1 MMNGMSVLEQHTKV
15 LAFIERWK
23 GHGDEKQET
32 QRFWIDL
39 LQNVLGVEDALGNMM
54 FEYKTVGGGFIDV
67 LCPEA
72 RFLIEQKGGKIDLD
86 KPEERQG
93 TMVTPVQQALR
104 YADALPFSMKPAV
117 LCTCNF
123 RRFRFYDLDRDPRAT
138 GEPADEFA
146 LEELGDHLGTLA
158 SIFSAEHSRMS
169 VQQKLSEHA
178 GILVADLHNALARQY
193 DDPDDPGSHHSLAV
207 LTVRIVFCLYAEDA
221 GLFPMNAFSDYVKG
235 NDASHLRR
243 AVVDLFQVLNTP
255 KDKRDKYLEDELA
268 RFDYVNGGLFAEPIE
283 IPQFTDEIRDAMIH
297 AGDGFDWKDISPV
310 IFGSLMEETL
320 SHDQRRKGGM
330 HYTTVKNI
338 HKVIGP
344 LFLDG
349 LKAEL
354 KAIEDDKSLGE
365 RARAN
370 RLKAFQDKLASL
382 RFLDP
387 ACGSGNFLTETF
399 LRLREL
405 ENKAIADL
413 LHGQG
418 YIELGGEESLVKVSI
433 DQFHGIE
440 INDFAVSVAKTALWI
455 AEQQALDDTEEIA
468 GQALPHLPLHDSG
481 NIVQANALRYDW
493 NELLPAND
501 CSYVMGN
508 PPFVGHISKSSKQAE
523 DLKAVWRDGYDGYLD
538 YVTGWFRKAASY
550 LDGHNG
556 LFAFVSTNSI
566 TQGQPVKPLFEPLFK
581 EGWAISFAHRTFKW
595 DAQSTDN
602 ANVHV
607 VIIGMSQSRQK
618 VSPVLYDYDN
628 IQGEPTPIPSKNI
641 NGYLIDGK
649 NVFVGKRSQK
659 AGPLSPELVPVN
671 FGSLSLDDGNLTIE
685 GHDDYAKAMSDPI
698 ASRYVRKYVNGKELI
713 NDIDRWCLWLAEATP
728 SDMRKSAF
736 IRERVD
742 KVKKF
747 REVSKRKATVEAS
760 KTPWL
765 FGENHQP
772 AGKFLA
778 IPVVFSERREYATCA
793 LLPEEVIAG
802 QKLHTCSDPNGINF
816 SIAESSMFITWQ
828 KAIGGR
834 LKSDCQFS
842 NTVVWNNLP
851 LPQLSDEL
859 RQEIIEA
866 GRGIIDVRA
875 KHEGQS
881 LADLYDPD
889 FMPAD
894 LRKAHQRLDKV
905 VDVAFGA
912 KKPCAN
918 NDERLQVLFDRYVE
932 MTGQED

>member
-1 MMNGMSVLEQHTKV
+1 MTTKKQIRE
-15 LAFIERWK
+15 FIDRWDGQ
-23 GHGDEKQET
+23 GHEKQET
-32 QRFWIDL
+32 QKFWLDL
-39 LQNVLGVEDALGNMM
+39 MQNVLGMTNAIHNTE
-54 FEYKTVGGGFIDV
+54 FEHKTASGGFIDV
-67 LCPEA
+67 LCPDA
-72 RFLIEQKGGKIDLD
+72 RFLVEQKSAGVDLD
-86 KPEERQG
+86 KKEPRQEG
-93 TMVTPVQQALR
+93 QVTPVEQALR
-104 YADALPFSMKPAV
+104 YADNLPFSLKPSV
-117 LCTCNF
+117 ICTCNF
-123 RRFRFYDLDRDPRAT
+123 QRFRFYDLEKDPRAT
-138 GEPADEFA
+138 GSPVADFT
-146 LEELGDHLGTLA
+146 LRELGDHIDTLT
-158 SIFSAEHSRMS
+158 SVFDTGNSRIVAER
-169 VQQKLSEHA
+169 QLSEKA
-178 GILVADLHNALARQY
+178 GILVANLHNAIAAQY
-193 DDPDDPGSHHSLAV
+193 ADPDAPGSHHSLAV
-207 LTVRIVFCLYAEDA
+207 LTVRFVFCLYAEDA
-221 GLFPMNAFSDYVKG
+221 GLFPQSAFSRYIESFDT
-235 NDASHLRR
+235 ARLRR
-243 AVVDLFQVLNTP
+243 GVIDLFATLNTKP
-255 KDKRDKYLEDELA
+255 EERDRYLEPELA
-268 RFDYVNGGLFAEPIE
+268 RFPYVNGGLFAEDIE
-283 IPQFTDEIRDAMIH
+283 IPRFTDPIRDSLLA
-297 AGDGFDWKDISPV
+297 AGDGFDWHRISPV

-330 HYTTVKNI
+330 HYTTVRNI
-338 HKVIGP
+338 HKVIDP

-349 LKAEL
+349 LKTEL
-354 KAIEDDKSLGE
+354 EQIEESRDLMNDRAWRRKLGQY
-365 RARAN
+365 
-370 RLKAFQDKLASL
+370 QDKLASL
-382 RFLDP
+382 QFLDP

-405 ENKAIADL
+405 ENQAIADR

-418 YIELGGEESLVKVSI
+418 YIDLGGENSLVKVSI

-455 AEQQALDDTEEIA
+455 AEQQALDDTEDIA
-468 GQALPHLPLHDSG
+468 GQTLPHLPLHDSG
-481 NIVQANALRYDW
+481 NIIQANALRYDW
-493 NELLPAND
+493 NELLPANE

-607 VIIGMSQSRQK
+607 VIIGMSQSHQK

-649 NVFVGKRSQK
+649 KVFVGKRSQK

-685 GHDDYAKAMSDPI
+685 GHDDYAKAMNDPI

-747 REVSKRKATVEAS
+747 REASKRKATVEAS

-772 AGKFLA
+772 TGKFLA

-866 GRGIIDVRA
+866 GRGIIDARA

-912 KKPCAN
+912 RKPCAN
-918 NDERLQVLFDRYVE
+918 NEERLQVLFDRYVE
-932 MTGQED
+932 MTGAVE

>member
-1 MMNGMSVLEQHTKV
+1 MTTKKQIRE
-15 LAFIERWK
+15 FIDRWDGQ
-23 GHGDEKQET
+23 GHEKQET
-32 QRFWIDL
+32 QKFWLDL
-39 LQNVLGVEDALGNMM
+39 MQNVLGMTNAIHNTE
-54 FEYKTVGGGFIDV
+54 FEHKTASGGFIDV
-67 LCPEA
+67 LCPDA
-72 RFLIEQKGGKIDLD
+72 RFLVEQKSAGVDLD
-86 KPEERQG
+86 KKEPRQEG
-93 TMVTPVQQALR
+93 QVTPVEQALR
-104 YADALPFSMKPAV
+104 YADNLPFSLKPSV
-117 LCTCNF
+117 ICTCNF
-123 RRFRFYDLDRDPRAT
+123 QRFRFYDLEKDPRAT
-138 GEPADEFA
+138 GSPVADFT
-146 LEELGDHLGTLA
+146 LRELGDHIDTLT
-158 SIFSAEHSRMS
+158 SVFDTGNSRIVAER
-169 VQQKLSEHA
+169 QLSEKA
-178 GILVADLHNALARQY
+178 GILVANLHNAIAAQY
-193 DDPDDPGSHHSLAV
+193 ADPDALGSHHSLAV
-207 LTVRIVFCLYAEDA
+207 LTVRFVFCLYAEDA
-221 GLFPMNAFSDYVKG
+221 GLFPQSAFSRYIESF
-235 NDASHLRR
+235 DAARLRR
-243 AVVDLFQVLNTP
+243 GVIDLFATLNTKP
-255 KDKRDKYLEDELA
+255 EERDRYLEPELA
-268 RFDYVNGGLFAEPIE
+268 RFPYVNGGLFAEDIE
-283 IPQFTDEIRDAMIH
+283 IPRFTDPIRDSLLA
-297 AGDGFDWKDISPV
+297 AGDGFDWHRISPV

-330 HYTTVKNI
+330 HYTTVRNI
-338 HKVIGP
+338 HKVIDP

-349 LKAEL
+349 LKTEL
-354 KAIEDDKSLGE
+354 EQIEESRDLMNDRAWRRKLGQY
-365 RARAN
+365 
-370 RLKAFQDKLASL
+370 QDKLASL
-382 RFLDP
+382 QFLDP

-405 ENKAIADL
+405 ENQAIADR

-418 YIELGGEESLVKVSI
+418 YIDLGGENSLVKVSI

-455 AEQQALDDTEEIA
+455 AEQQALDDTEDIA
-468 GQALPHLPLHDSG
+468 GQTLPHLPLHDSG
-481 NIVQANALRYDW
+481 NIIQANALRYDW
-493 NELLPAND
+493 NELLPANE

-607 VIIGMSQSRQK
+607 VIIGMSQSHQK

-649 NVFVGKRSQK
+649 KVFVGKRSQK

-685 GHDDYAKAMSDPI
+685 GHDDYAKAMNDPI

-747 REVSKRKATVEAS
+747 REASKRKATVEAS

-772 AGKFLA
+772 TGKFLA

-866 GRGIIDVRA
+866 GRGIIDARA

-912 KKPCAN
+912 RKPCAN
-918 NDERLQVLFDRYVE
+918 NEERLQVLFDRYVE
-932 MTGQED
+932 MTGAVE

>member
-1 MMNGMSVLEQHTKV
+1 M
-15 LAFIERWK
+15 
-23 GHGDEKQET
+23 
-32 QRFWIDL
+32 
-39 LQNVLGVEDALGNMM
+39 LQNVLGVKDALGNTK
-54 FEYKTVGGGFIDV
+54 FEYPTVSGGFIDV

-72 RFLIEQKGGKIDLD
+72 RFLVEQKSSKIDLD

-104 YADALPFSMKPAV
+104 YADALPFSMKPAM

-123 RRFRFYDLDRDPRAT
+123 KRFRFYDLDKDPRAT
-138 GEPADEFA
+138 GEPADEFT
-146 LEELGDHLGTLA
+146 LEELGDHLRTLA

-178 GILVADLHNALARQY
+178 GVLVADLHNALARQY
-193 DDPDDPGSHHSLAV
+193 DDPDDPDSHHSLAV

-221 GLFPMNAFSDYVKG
+221 GLFPVNAFSDYVKDS
-235 NDASHLRR
+235 DANHLRR
-243 AVVDLFQVLNTP
+243 DVVKLFEVLNTP
-255 KDKRDKYLEDELA
+255 KDKRDRYLEDELA
-268 RFDYVNGGLFAEPIE
+268 RFDYVNGGLFAEQIE

-330 HYTTVKNI
+330 HYTTVENI
-338 HKVIGP
+338 HKVIDP

-354 KAIEDDKSLGE
+354 KAIEDDKNLGE

-370 RLKAFQDKLASL
+370 RLKTYQDKLASL
-382 RFLDP
+382 KFLDP

-405 ENKAIADL
+405 ENKAIDDM

-418 YIELGGEESLVKVSI
+418 YMELGGEESLVKVSI

-455 AEQQALDDTEEIA
+455 AEQQALDDTEQIA

-493 NELLPAND
+493 NELLPANE

-508 PPFVGHISKSSKQAE
+508 PPFIGHSQRTQQVKQ
-523 DLKAVWRDGYDGYLD
+523 DLEYVCGKAGGSLD
-538 YVTGWFRKAASY
+538 YVAGWYYKAIDY
-550 LDGHNG
+550 LKDNPKAE
-556 LFAFVSTNSI
+556 FAFVSTNSI
-566 TQGQPVKPLFEPLFK
+566 TEGQQVGPLFGHVK
-581 EGWAISFAHRTFKW
+581 ERGWHIRFAHRTFMW

-607 VIIGMSQSRQK
+607 VIVGFSRNK
-618 VSPVLYDYDN
+618 EKPVLYSYTD
-628 IQGEPTPIPSKNI
+628 IKAEPTKSRPEHI
-641 NGYLIDGK
+641 NGYLLAAPD
-649 NVFVGKRSQK
+649 VFVTARSRKQG
-659 AGPLSPELVPVN
+659 ALSPMLNLAN
-671 FGSLSLDDGNLTIE
+671 FGSMPLDGGNLLIE
-685 GHDDYAKAMSDPI
+685 TLEEHAEAMADPI
-698 ASRYVRKYVNGKELI
+698 AAKYVHPFRMGKELI
-713 NDIDRWCLWLAEATP
+713 NNKERWCLWLVDAEP
-728 SDMRKSAF
+728 GEMKKSKFISDRVSAC
-736 IRERVD
+736 REY
-742 KVKKF
+742 
-747 REVSKRKATVEAS
+747 REKATKTGAAY
-760 KTPWL
+760 KNRLTPWL
-765 FGENHQP
+765 FGDNHQP

-778 IPVVFSERREYATCA
+778 IPAFFSGRREYATCDWYS
-793 LLPEEVIAG
+793 PEIIAG
-802 QKLHTCSDPNGINF
+802 NKIYTCDDPDGFNF
-816 SIAESSMFITWQ
+816 AVLESSMFMTWQ

-834 LKSDCQFS
+834 LKSDPGFS

-851 LPQLSDEL
+851 LPRLSDEL

-866 GRGIIDVRA
+866 GRSIIDVRA
-875 KHEGQS
+875 EHEGQS

-889 FMPAD
+889 FMPTD

-912 KKPCAN
+912 KKPCAS
-918 NDERLQVLFDRYVE
+918 NDERLQILFNRYVE
-932 MTGQED
+932 MTGEKD

>member
-1 MMNGMSVLEQHTKV
+1 MTTKKQIRE
-15 LAFIERWK
+15 FIDRWDGQ
-23 GHGDEKQET
+23 GHEKQET
-32 QRFWIDL
+32 QKFWLDL
-39 LQNVLGVEDALGNMM
+39 MQNVLGMTNAIHNTE
-54 FEYKTVGGGFIDV
+54 FEHKTASGGFIDV
-67 LCPEA
+67 LCPDA
-72 RFLIEQKGGKIDLD
+72 RFLVEQKSAGVDLD
-86 KPEERQG
+86 KKEPRQEG
-93 TMVTPVQQALR
+93 QVTPVEQALR
-104 YADALPFSMKPAV
+104 YADNLPFSLKPSV
-117 LCTCNF
+117 ICTCNF
-123 RRFRFYDLDRDPRAT
+123 QRFRFYDLEKDPRAT
-138 GEPADEFA
+138 SSPVADFT
-146 LEELGDHLGTLA
+146 LRELGDHIDTLT
-158 SIFSAEHSRMS
+158 SVFDTGNSRIVAER
-169 VQQKLSEHA
+169 QLSEKA
-178 GILVADLHNALARQY
+178 GILVANLHNAIAAQY
-193 DDPDDPGSHHSLAV
+193 ADPDAPGSHHSLAV
-207 LTVRIVFCLYAEDA
+207 LTVRFVFCLYAEDA
-221 GLFPMNAFSDYVKG
+221 GLFPQSAFSRYIESF
-235 NDASHLRR
+235 DAARLRR
-243 AVVDLFQVLNTP
+243 GVIDLFATLNTKP
-255 KDKRDKYLEDELA
+255 EERDRYLEPELA
-268 RFDYVNGGLFAEPIE
+268 RFPYVNGGLFAEDIE
-283 IPQFTDEIRDAMIH
+283 IPRFTDPIRDSLLA
-297 AGDGFDWKDISPV
+297 AGDGFDWHRISPV

-330 HYTTVKNI
+330 HYTTVRNI
-338 HKVIGP
+338 HKVIDP

-349 LKAEL
+349 LKTEL
-354 KAIEDDKSLGE
+354 EQIEESRDLMNDRAWRRKLGQY
-365 RARAN
+365 
-370 RLKAFQDKLASL
+370 QDKLASL
-382 RFLDP
+382 QFLDP

-405 ENKAIADL
+405 ENQAIADR

-418 YIELGGEESLVKVSI
+418 YIDLGGENSLVKVSI

-455 AEQQALDDTEEIA
+455 AEQQALDDTEDIA
-468 GQALPHLPLHDSG
+468 GQTLPHLPLHDSG
-481 NIVQANALRYDW
+481 NIIQANALRCDW
-493 NELLPAND
+493 NKLLPADQCN
-501 CSYVMGN
+501 YVMGN

-607 VIIGMSQSRQK
+607 VIIGMSQSHQK

-649 NVFVGKRSQK
+649 KVFVGKRSQK

-685 GHDDYAKAMSDPI
+685 GHDDYAKAMNDPI

-747 REVSKRKATVEAS
+747 REASKRKATVEAS

-772 AGKFLA
+772 TGKFLA
-778 IPVVFSERREYATCA
+778 IPVVFSERREYVTCA

-866 GRGIIDVRA
+866 GRGIIDARA

-912 KKPCAN
+912 RKPCAN
-918 NDERLQVLFDRYVE
+918 NEERLQVLFDRYVE
-932 MTGQED
+932 MTGAVE

>member
-1 MMNGMSVLEQHTKV
+1 MMNGMSVSEQHTKV
-15 LAFIERWK
+15 SAFIERWK
-23 GHGDEKQET
+23 DHGDEKQET

-39 LQNVLGVEDALGNMM
+39 LQNVLGVEDALGNTM

-72 RFLIEQKGGKIDLD
+72 RFLVEQKGDKIDLD

-123 RRFRFYDLDRDPRAT
+123 KHFRFYDLDRDPRAT

-235 NDASHLRR
+235 SDASHLRR
-243 AVVDLFQVLNTP
+243 AVVGLFQVLNTP

-338 HKVIGP
+338 HKVIDP

-405 ENKAIADL
+405 ENKAIADM

-481 NIVQANALRYDW
+481 NIVRANALRYDW
-493 NELLPAND
+493 NELLPAD
-501 CSYVMGN
+501 ECSYVMGN
-508 PPFVGHISKSSKQAE
+508 PPFIGHQQRTQQIKQDME
-523 DLKAVWRDGYDGYLD
+523 LVCGKAGGSLD
-538 YVTGWFRKAASY
+538 YVAGWYYRAIDY
-550 LDGHNG
+550 LKDNQSAE
-556 LFAFVSTNSI
+556 FAFVSTNSI
-566 TQGQPVKPLFEPLFK
+566 TQGQQVAPLFGHVRER
-581 EGWAISFAHRTFKW
+581 GWHIRFAHRTFMW
-595 DAQSTDN
+595 DAQTTDN

-607 VIIGMSQSRQK
+607 VIIGFSRNK
-618 VSPVLYDYDN
+618 EKPALYSYAD
-628 IQGEPTPIPSKNI
+628 IKAEPAESRPGHV
-641 NGYLIDGK
+641 NGYLLAAPD
-649 NVFVGKRSQK
+649 VFVTARSQK
-659 AGPLSPELVPVN
+659 KGPLSPMLNLAN
-671 FGSLSLDDGNLTIE
+671 FGSMPLDNGNLLIETPE
-685 GHDDYAKAMSDPI
+685 GHAEAMADPI
-698 ASRYVRKYVNGKELI
+698 AAKYVHPFRMGKELI
-713 NDIDRWCLWLAEATP
+713 NKQERWCLWLADAEP
-728 SDMRKSAF
+728 GDMRKSKF
-736 IRERVD
+736 ISRRVAACREY
-742 KVKKF
+742 
-747 REVSKRKATVEAS
+747 RENATKTGDAYKNRS
-760 KTPWL
+760 TPWL
-765 FGENHQP
+765 FRDNHQP
-772 AGKFLA
+772 AHNYLA
-778 IPVVFSERREYATCA
+778 IPAFFSGRREYATCDWYG
-793 LLPEEVIAG
+793 PEIIAG
-802 QKLHTCSDPNGINF
+802 NKIYTCDDPDGFNF
-816 SIAESSMFITWQ
+816 AVMESAMFMTWQ

-834 LKSDCQFS
+834 LKSDPGFS

-859 RQEIIEA
+859 RQEIIEV
-866 GRGIIDVRA
+866 GRGIIDVRTG
-875 KHEGQS
+875 HEGQS

-894 LRKAHQRLDKV
+894 LRKAHQQLDRI
-905 VDVAFGA
+905 VDTAFGA
-912 KKPCAN
+912 RKPCAS
-918 NDERLQVLFDRYVE
+918 NDERLQILFDRYVE
-932 MTGQED
+932 MTGQGD

>member
-1 MMNGMSVLEQHTKV
+1 MTTKKQIRE
-15 LAFIERWK
+15 FIDRWDGQ
-23 GHGDEKQET
+23 GHEKQET
-32 QRFWIDL
+32 QKFWLDL
-39 LQNVLGVEDALGNMM
+39 MQNVLGMTNAIHNTE
-54 FEYKTVGGGFIDV
+54 FEHKTASGGFIDV
-67 LCPEA
+67 LCPDA
-72 RFLIEQKGGKIDLD
+72 RFLVEQKSAGVDLD
-86 KPEERQG
+86 KKEPRQEG
-93 TMVTPVQQALR
+93 QVTPVEQALR
-104 YADALPFSMKPAV
+104 YADNLPFSLKPSV
-117 LCTCNF
+117 ICTCNF
-123 RRFRFYDLDRDPRAT
+123 QRFRFYDLEKDPRAT
-138 GEPADEFA
+138 SSPVADFT
-146 LEELGDHLGTLA
+146 LRELGDHIDTLT
-158 SIFSAEHSRMS
+158 SVFDTGNSRIVAER
-169 VQQKLSEHA
+169 QLSEKA
-178 GILVADLHNALARQY
+178 GILVANLHNAIAAQY
-193 DDPDDPGSHHSLAV
+193 ADPDALGSHHSLAV
-207 LTVRIVFCLYAEDA
+207 LTVRFVFCLYAEDA
-221 GLFPMNAFSDYVKG
+221 GLFPQSAFSRYIESF
-235 NDASHLRR
+235 DAARLRR
-243 AVVDLFQVLNTP
+243 GVIDLFATLNTKP
-255 KDKRDKYLEDELA
+255 EERDRYLEPELA
-268 RFDYVNGGLFAEPIE
+268 RFPYVNGGLFAEDIE
-283 IPQFTDEIRDAMIH
+283 IPRFTDPIRDSLLA
-297 AGDGFDWKDISPV
+297 AGDGFDWHRISPV

-330 HYTTVKNI
+330 HYTTVRNI
-338 HKVIGP
+338 HKVIDP

-349 LKAEL
+349 LKTEL
-354 KAIEDDKSLGE
+354 EQIEESRDLMNDRAWRRKLGQY
-365 RARAN
+365 
-370 RLKAFQDKLASL
+370 QDKLASL
-382 RFLDP
+382 QFLDP

-405 ENKAIADL
+405 ENQAIADR

-418 YIELGGEESLVKVSI
+418 YIDLGGENSLVKVSI

-455 AEQQALDDTEEIA
+455 AEQQALDDTEDIA
-468 GQALPHLPLHDSG
+468 GQTLPHLPLHDSG
-481 NIVQANALRYDW
+481 NIIQANALRYDW
-493 NELLPAND
+493 NELLPANE

-607 VIIGMSQSRQK
+607 VIIGMSQSHQK

-649 NVFVGKRSQK
+649 KVFVGKRSQK

-685 GHDDYAKAMSDPI
+685 GHDDYAKAMNDPI

-747 REVSKRKATVEAS
+747 REASKRKATVEAS

-772 AGKFLA
+772 TGKFLA

-866 GRGIIDVRA
+866 GRGIIDARA

-912 KKPCAN
+912 RKPCAN
-918 NDERLQVLFDRYVE
+918 NEERLQVLFDRYVE
-932 MTGQED
+932 MTGAVE